1 MSTDSSR
8 EASIGS
14 VREKRSKQR
23 KEKHQNVRKWLRVD
37 ELDMVNDTNGYQSSS
52 TTSESSSDEYLRK
65 KDRFKSKRRAKKR
78 KQEESQSTSTSGSTS
93 QEGREKKKR
102 GKRRRKQADES
113 RTDEEKNGQSFY
125 TPASPMY
132 DSSEAAAEHAPQFNP
147 EPEVV
152 NISSEDNVTI
162 H

>member
-23 KEKHQNVRKWLRVD
+23 KKNIK
-37 ELDMVNDTNGYQSSS
+37 MYASGYVWMNLTWS
-52 TTSESSSDEYLRK
+52 TTQMGTSHLPPHQKVHQMNTSEK